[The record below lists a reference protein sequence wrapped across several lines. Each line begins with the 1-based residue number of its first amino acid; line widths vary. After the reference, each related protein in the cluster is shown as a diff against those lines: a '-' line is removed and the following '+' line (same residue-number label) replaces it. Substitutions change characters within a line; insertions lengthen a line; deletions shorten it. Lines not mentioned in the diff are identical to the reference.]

1 LSTTN
6 PFLSELIA
14 SILAVENNNFYLL
27 AKHSQQSSNVL
38 LHPIFLH
45 LPYPTL
51 SLSRVA
57 SLAQVHIAYS
67 KDGKQKYAVKVQ
79 HEGLVENANV
89 STVQSMMSVTAI
101 NHISRFLVAFC
112 GCRLFHMNAVL

>member
-1 LSTTN
+1 
-6 PFLSELIA
+6 
-14 SILAVENNNFYLL
+14 
-27 AKHSQQSSNVL
+27 
-38 LHPIFLH
+38 
-45 LPYPTL
+45 
-51 SLSRVA
+51 
-57 SLAQVHIAYS
+57 VHIAYS

-101 NHISRFLVAFC
+101 YHISRFLVAFC